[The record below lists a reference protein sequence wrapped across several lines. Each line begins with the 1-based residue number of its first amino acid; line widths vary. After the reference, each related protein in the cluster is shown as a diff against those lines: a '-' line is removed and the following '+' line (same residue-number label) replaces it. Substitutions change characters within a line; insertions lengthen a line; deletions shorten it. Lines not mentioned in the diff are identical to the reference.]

1 MRDITKNWC
10 KFFTSTQ
17 TVMILETD
25 VLKRL
30 SRLKWWFKFSVLE
43 DCRCCE
49 IDLAQAKV
57 LPFLF
62 YFVLVHY
69 FILNQKIILSDIG
82 KDLGSPVIESK
93 EWNNFHVYLG
103 RIIDCAFTVAFNPRY
118 DNLLKAVK
126 DATNT
131 GIKVFRRTMHDY
143 CLVVS
148 TLL

>member
-1 MRDITKNWC
+1 M
-10 KFFTSTQ
+10 
-17 TVMILETD
+17 MIQVFGTR
-25 VLKRL
+25 RL
-30 SRLKWWFKFSVLE
+30 SLLWNWLGPGQSTPF
-43 DCRCCE
+43 
-49 IDLAQAKV
+49 
-57 LPFLF
+57 PFLF
-62 YFVLVHY
+62 CFGSLFY
-69 FILNQKIILSDIG
+69 LNQKIILSDIG

-131 GIKVFRRTMHDY
+131 GIKVFRRTMRDC